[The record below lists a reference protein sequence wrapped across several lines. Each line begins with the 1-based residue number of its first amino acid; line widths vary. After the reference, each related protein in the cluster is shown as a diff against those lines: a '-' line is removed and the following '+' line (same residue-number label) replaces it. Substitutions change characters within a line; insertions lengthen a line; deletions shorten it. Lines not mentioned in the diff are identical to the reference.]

1 MQMQGTE
8 FLLRKNATRSP
19 SKISY
24 FDEWMMLTQSVLIS
38 WLFVMVPKLEAQ
50 VWYDGRSQHNTK
62 PIFQI
67 SNLSQ
72 QQLDLQIP

>member
-1 MQMQGTE
+1 
-8 FLLRKNATRSP
+8 
-19 SKISY
+19 
-24 FDEWMMLTQSVLIS
+24 MLTQSVLIS